1 MEPIGRVKLIATGSA
16 YPVRKYGEEKFNLLV
31 PVKIADIAIAYCGA
45 DPEINSSSFIECARL
60 LLQKFGGVGIDE
72 VKEAFAMAAAKKF
85 GEEIDLTSYKGVFT
99 VAMFGDV
106 MSEYVSYR
114 NRVLAEMQR
123 ISEAEERERKE
134 EIKRQ
139 KFEIVK
145 KQVIEKFNAMRF
157 DNREISKVGDV
168 PGWWAKVLKDH
179 GLING
184 DPAAWILAKKRTCE
198 IFIQEYKDRVN
209 DLMFS
214 TMERARIVSEIEA
227 DENHFPAQLKD
238 RAEVLYG
245 RILIFNQ
252 LAKFN
257 DL

>member
-1 MEPIGRVKLIATGSA
+1 MEPIGRVRIIATGSA
-16 YPVRKYGEEKFNLLV
+16 YPVRSYGEEKFNLLV

-45 DPEINSSSFIECARL
+45 DPEINSSAFIESARL

-72 VKEAFAMAAAKKF
+72 VKEAFAMAAARKL
-85 GEEIDLTSYKGVFT
+85 GDIDLTSYKGVFT
-99 VAMFGDV
+99 VAMFGEV
-106 MSEYVSYR
+106 VSEYMVYR

-123 ISEAEERERKE
+123 IADSEEQERKE
-134 EIKRQ
+134 GIKRQ
-139 KFEIVK
+139 RFEVVK
-145 KQVIEKFNAMRF
+145 KEVVEKFNAMRF
-157 DNREISKVGDV
+157 ENREISKVGDV

-179 GLING
+179 GLIEG
-184 DPAAWILAKKRTCE
+184 DPAAWILAKKKTCE
-198 IFIQEYKDRVN
+198 IFVQEHKDRVN

-214 TMERARIVSEIEA
+214 VMERAKIVSEIEA
-227 DENHFPAQLKD
+227 DEGFFPPQLKD
-238 RAEVLYG
+238 RAEILYG